1 MTGLCGP
8 DHASGIFLRIELIT
22 AGRYAI
28 AVIGCGQP
36 PAIAACTRREHS
48 TAAYMEGFILPSAR
62 SWNNKDDN
70 PLIRPARSVDGFP
83 KEI

>member
-1 MTGLCGP
+1 VVPTTHL
-8 DHASGIFLRIELIT
+8 AFFWRIELIT

-48 TAAYMEGFILPSAR
+48 TAAYMKGLILPSAL
-62 SWNNKDDN
+62 SWNDKDDN
-70 PLIRPARSVDGFP
+70 CR
-83 KEI
+83 